1 MRVLLLVYF
10 ALFILMA
17 TSCQRSKEAG
27 ASVTSAC
34 INQPASCN
42 SSVYQQSDGYS
53 AYSNNGNPFSYAGN
67 SAYLC
72 NCPYGSIP
80 TYNAYAGL
88 GCVQTSYVNFSF
100 YGSLYL
106 GYMYL
111 GWSQN
116 QWSLQSQLTTYG
128 ANCYNGAIQSCVPNQ
143 ANTCPAG
150 STCMQ
155 NGRSS
160 SLGLCV
166 TSYR

>member
-17 TSCQRSKEAG
+17 SSCQKSKEAG
-27 ASVTSAC
+27 ASVDSAC
-34 INQPASCN
+34 INNPASCN
-42 SSVYQQSDGYS
+42 SSAYQQNSGYS
-53 AYSNNGNPFSYAGN
+53 SYPNTGNPFTYSNN

-72 NCPYGSIP
+72 SCPYGSIP

-88 GCVQTSYVNFSF
+88 GCVRTSYINFSF
-100 YGSLYL
+100 YAGYSM

-111 GWSQN
+111 GWNQN
-116 QWSLQSQLTTYG
+116 QWYNQPQLSTYG
-128 ANCYNGAIQSCVPNQ
+128 ANCYNGAVQSCVAGQ
-143 ANTCPAG
+143 NTCPAG

-155 NGRSS
+155 NSRGSG
-160 SLGLCV
+160 LGLCV